1 MTMQRLHLYDL
12 RLLLLLSGRRKS
24 EASFTGMKNN
34 RLNVETP
41 WHLLVFIPDV
51 YLFPDIFVSYPQSF
65 CGITG
70 FSIVPNH
77 MLSPFLPSA
86 HILFVSPSPSS
97 CFLSGI
103 FKAKAESVEIHGL
116 ALLYKEEI

>member
-1 MTMQRLHLYDL
+1 MTLQRLHLYDL

-24 EASFTGMKNN
+24 EASSTGMKNN
-34 RLNVETP
+34 RLNVETT
-41 WHLLVFIPDV
+41 WHLSVFIPDV
-51 YLFPDIFVSYPQSF
+51 YLFLDIFVYPQSF

-70 FSIVPNH
+70 FFIAPNH
-77 MLSPFLPSA
+77 MLSLFQPNA
-86 HILFVSPSPSS
+86 HILFVSPPPSS

-116 ALLYKEEI
+116 ALL